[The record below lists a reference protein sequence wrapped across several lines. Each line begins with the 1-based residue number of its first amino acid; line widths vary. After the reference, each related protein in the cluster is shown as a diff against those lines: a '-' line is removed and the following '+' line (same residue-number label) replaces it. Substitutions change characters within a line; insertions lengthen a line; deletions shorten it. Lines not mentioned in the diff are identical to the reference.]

1 MDESHYKP
9 IRVTAAVI
17 TVSST
22 RNSRTDN
29 SGKVLIDLLTGAGIE
44 VTHYALIPDD
54 RERIRAEVSGALS
67 RANCV
72 LVTGGTGLTPDD
84 VTIEAVAPL
93 LEKTIDGFGEL
104 FRLKSYE
111 EVGTAAILSR
121 AIAGVIEGRAVFC
134 IPGSTGAV
142 TLAAREIIIPEIR
155 HILSHASSK
164 PQR

>member
-54 RERIRAEVSGALS
+54 RERIRAEVSR
-67 RANCV
+67 RA
-72 LVTGGTGLTPDD
+72 
-84 VTIEAVAPL
+84 
-93 LEKTIDGFGEL
+93 
-104 FRLKSYE
+104 
-111 EVGTAAILSR
+111 AA
-121 AIAGVIEGRAVFC
+121 
-134 IPGSTGAV
+134 
-142 TLAAREIIIPEIR
+142 
-155 HILSHASSK
+155 
-164 PQR
+164 